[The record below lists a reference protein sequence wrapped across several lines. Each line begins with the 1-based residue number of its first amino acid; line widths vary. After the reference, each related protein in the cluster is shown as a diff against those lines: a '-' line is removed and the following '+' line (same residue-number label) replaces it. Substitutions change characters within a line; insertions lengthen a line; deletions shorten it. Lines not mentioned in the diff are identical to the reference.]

1 MKWII
6 ILPYQNSKMLY
17 TNNFENL
24 EKNNDNSIIL
34 AYVIVSTLTER
45 RVFESLFFNLRYS
58 NKLIVSTSVE

>member
-1 MKWII
+1 MH
-6 ILPYQNSKMLY
+6 PYQNSKMLY

-34 AYVIVSTLTER
+34 AYLIVSTLTER

-58 NKLIVSTSVE
+58 NKLIVSTSIE

>member
-1 MKWII
+1 M
-6 ILPYQNSKMLY
+6 LPYQNSRMLY

-34 AYVIVSTLTER
+34 TYVIVGTLTER

-58 NKLIVSTSVE
+58 NKLIVSASIE